1 MNAHSQK
8 RRKCFFYHWPM
19 HDLGPILSLY
29 LLCAFCLFL
38 FVFCFIRSYFRAMLM
53 KLFYIKKKKK
63 QLQAGE
69 SMRNNLLLT
78 QMRRIKKKK
87 KKTTTSSEKETEAPA
102 YMLCCLVRGCL
113 QHSRNRAFRTI
124 QSN

>member
-19 HDLGPILSLY
+19 YDLGPILSLY

-38 FVFCFIRSYFRAMLM
+38 FAFCFIRFYFRAMLM
-53 KLFYIKKKKK
+53 KLFYKKKKK

-69 SMRNNLLLT
+69 SMRNNLPLT

-87 KKTTTSSEKETEAPA
+87 ENDDIK
-102 YMLCCLVRGCL
+102 
-113 QHSRNRAFRTI
+113 
-124 QSN
+124 